1 MSYTVQQTA
10 TDSGYAACVLELSHN
25 SQRLLRDDW
34 LPVRGC
40 RRISR
45 FTSSQ
50 NRIALKV
57 EIQPILPTHG
67 ATNVISLDLV
77 KLGHAHSVACFRVK
91 IEVPRTMM
99 NQ

>member
-1 MSYTVQQTA
+1 MSYTVQQTT
-10 TDSGYAACVLELSHN
+10 TDSGYAACVLELS

-34 LPVRGC
+34 LPVRRCG
-40 RRISR
+40 RISK

-77 KLGHAHSVACFRVK
+77 KLCHAHSVACFRVK